1 MKTTLHAFTLTF
13 LLLFVSAFTVQ
24 KPAAG
29 KMLME
34 QICDSRPLL
43 KETLMQAGLSGVL
56 MDTGP
61 YTFFAPSDAALGK
74 YKNTD
79 PGKLKNIL
87 MSHVVP
93 GRLLQDDFKDG
104 SKITTLSGKELT
116 VFRKGDQLL
125 INGVR
130 LTSGNQMAQNGVMHQ
145 VENWLVTPN

>member
-1 MKTTLHAFTLTF
+1 MKTTLQTLSLAL
-13 LLLFVSAFTVQ
+13 LLLFVTAFTVQ
-24 KPAAG
+24 KPAG

-34 QICDSRPLL
+34 QICHSRPLL

-56 MDTGP
+56 MDAGP
-61 YTFFAPSDAALGK
+61 YTFFAPSDAALEK

-79 PGKLKNIL
+79 PGKLKAIL

-93 GRLLQDDFKDG
+93 GRLLQEDFKDG
-104 SKITTLSGKELT
+104 SKLTTLSGKEIT
-116 VFRKGDQLL
+116 VFRKGNQLL

-130 LTSGNQMAQNGVMHQ
+130 LTSGDEMAQNGVMHQ

>member
-1 MKTTLHAFTLTF
+1 MKTTLHSFALAL
-13 LLLFVSAFTVQ
+13 LLLFVSAFTLQ
-24 KPAAG
+24 KPASG

-34 QICDSRPLL
+34 QICLTRPLL

-79 PGKLKNIL
+79 PGKLKTIL
-87 MSHVVP
+87 MSHVVA
-93 GRLLQDDFKDG
+93 GRLLQEDFKDG
-104 SKITTLSGKELT
+104 SKLTTLSGKEVT
-116 VFRKGDQLL
+116 VFRKGNQLL

-130 LTSGNQMAQNGVMHQ
+130 VTSGDETAQNGVMHQ